1 MKKIVFLRLDLD
13 AIGGAQRYLSRL
25 VKALKDSGVEC
36 ETRGFNGSKKLS
48 SWIKALLFNSQAKR
62 QKSADEIYFSL
73 ERITCADIYRAGDGV
88 HKVYMKTKPFWF
100 TNPLNFVI
108 PYLEKRTFKNAK
120 KIIANSNFIK
130 RQICE
135 TYGIVPE
142 KIAVV
147 YNGVNLPT
155 RVQKGSAKLALCE
168 EFGLDFHLPTLLF
181 VGSGFKR
188 KGAEEFLRIA
198 ARLKTRVNCLIVGRD
213 KNATRYKN
221 LAKELGLNAVFTG
234 AQKARRDFTK
244 AASCFCSRRRT
255 SRFQTSFWRRLATAA
270 SLSRPLKTARQ
281 RYYRGSL

>member
-25 VKALKDSGVEC
+25 VKALKDSGVAC
-36 ETRGFNGSKKLS
+36 ETRGFIGSKKLS
-48 SWIKALLFNSQAKR
+48 SWIKALRFNSQAKR
-62 QKSADEIYFSL
+62 QKGADEIYFSL

-135 TYGIVPE
+135 TYGIAEE

-147 YNGVNLPT
+147 YNGVNLPM
-155 RVQKGSAKLALCE
+155 RVQKGSAM
-168 EFGLDFHLPTLLF
+168 P
-181 VGSGFKR
+181 
-188 KGAEEFLRIA
+188 
-198 ARLKTRVNCLIVGRD
+198 
-213 KNATRYKN
+213 
-221 LAKELGLNAVFTG
+221 
-234 AQKARRDFTK
+234 
-244 AASCFCSRRRT
+244 
-255 SRFQTSFWRRLATAA
+255 
-270 SLSRPLKTARQ
+270 
-281 RYYRGSL
+281 